1 MIDVEIVK
9 NTVGRIEYIPLNKSI
24 ETLNEKVS
32 NHAEDLEVKSLR
44 VFGLKLFENN

>member
-9 NTVGRIEYIPLNKSI
+9 NIVGRIEYILLNKLI
-24 ETLNEKVS
+24 EILNEKVL
-32 NHAEDLEVKSLR
+32 NYVVDFEVKLLC